1 MYAYA
6 LDHFLFG
13 LYPYVCLTVF
23 LVGSWIRFDRDQY
36 TWKSDS
42 SQLLR
47 AGSLRWGNNLFH
59 AGVLFLFFGHFFGM
73 LTPHFVY
80 EPFLDAGT
88 KQVIAMASGG
98 LAGVLAIVG
107 LTLLLSRRIG
117 DARIRAV
124 SRRSDVFLLWLLWIQ
139 LALGLAT
146 IPLSGRHLDG
156 SVMLVLA
163 DWAQRIV
170 TFRPGAV
177 ESIAQ
182 VSWVFKLHMVL
193 GMTVFLVFP
202 FTRLVHVWSGFASL
216 VYLVRPYQL
225 VRSRRL
231 NVPASHRVSGRTVP
245 TVAGAA
251 RMHGPIEPA
260 QPRNVT
266 QSVATVSAMDGG
278 RRA

>member
-1 MYAYA
+1 MSGV
-6 LDHFLFG
+6 DLFFFG
-13 LYPYVCLTVF
+13 VYPYVCLAVF

-47 AGSLRWGNNLFH
+47 TGSLRWGSNLFH

-80 EPFLDAGT
+80 GPFLDAGA
-88 KQVIAMASGG
+88 KQVLAMASGG
-98 LAGVLAIVG
+98 VAGVLGVIG
-107 LTLLLSRRIG
+107 LSMLLHRRLF
-117 DARIRAV
+117 DARIRVV
-124 SRRSDVFLLWLLWIQ
+124 SRTSDVFLLLLLWVQ
-139 LALGLAT
+139 LVLGLAT
-146 IPLSGRHLDG
+146 IPLSGQHLDG

-163 DWAQRIV
+163 DWAQRVV

-177 ESIAQ
+177 EAIAG

-216 VYLVRPYQL
+216 AYLVRPYQL

-231 NVPASHRVSGRTVP
+231 NVPASHRVPERAAPGAAPRMPASVEEPDGPRSAAAGLATASSMRSPGGRT
-245 TVAGAA
+245 
-251 RMHGPIEPA
+251 
-260 QPRNVT
+260 
-266 QSVATVSAMDGG
+266 
-278 RRA
+278 